1 MITGMPRIA
10 IAVRDFPTTVATFR
24 DKLGMPVIDMSEG
37 SVESLGAKLAMCVPS
52 RLLKNSSSKGT
63 FEGSP
68 KGEM

>member
-1 MITGMPRIA
+1 MP
-10 IAVRDFPTTVATFR
+10 DPE
-24 DKLGMPVIDMSEG
+24 KPMNNL
-37 SVESLGAKLAMCVPS
+37 LS

>member
-1 MITGMPRIA
+1 MGAVPELDAVGQRKVVVRGLADRGMG
-10 IAVRDFPTTVATFR
+10 
-24 DKLGMPVIDMSEG
+24 LEG
-37 SVESLGAKLAMCVPS
+37 DRSFEIGKRLS

>member
-1 MITGMPRIA
+1 MTTSPPKETPLRAA
-10 IAVRDFPTTVATFR
+10 I
-24 DKLGMPVIDMSEG
+24 G
-37 SVESLGAKLAMCVPS
+37 SRSLARESADRPANNVLS

>member
-1 MITGMPRIA
+1 MIRVAALFVILALVIA
-10 IAVRDFPTTVATFR
+10 IATM
-24 DKLGMPVIDMSEG
+24 L
-37 SVESLGAKLAMCVPS
+37 S